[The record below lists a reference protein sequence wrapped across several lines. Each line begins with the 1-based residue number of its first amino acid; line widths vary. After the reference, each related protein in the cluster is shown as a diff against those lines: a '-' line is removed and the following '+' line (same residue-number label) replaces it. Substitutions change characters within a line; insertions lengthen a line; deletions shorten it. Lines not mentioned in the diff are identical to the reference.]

1 MANSCLH
8 ILSKKEYTATRCQ
21 DGILLFWP
29 IEGSMHFQQFMK
41 ERILSDEL
49 YIVNNMDVFSIS
61 DNGITLEVY
70 ISSDWFTEL
79 GYSFFNYHYISDLI
93 QSKKEIKELVAQLTL
108 NFLDNDVDK
117 EQDIIN
123 KIVHILANEAIIDK
137 KIAEDQYM
145 YDYYGELKDE
155 LNYIYNHIEERLTL
169 KDISNKLYVYD
180 LKQFDFSSENLIFL
194 NLYNHQLLNN
204 NEIDLSNSAPL
215 LFKTISKLKKH
226 FKGYGLNVFS
236 NPKVFNAVHLFD
248 ENGFKTT
255 FGLIFN
261 HLSWMTNQNQIEQ
274 RFYNIIENADQYYL
288 YLYDWRVIES
298 ESNESDFKDVDIW
311 INFEDEALIDEY
323 ICVIAKVDDEGG
335 NINHMISQ
343 NLRHKYVWSTPFL
356 MRVEENF
363 RPYMHI
369 MEHDFKKGPLKIRMK
384 YNAVYLVEIYKKD
397 KINKRR
403 STT

>member
-155 LNYIYNHIEERLTL
+155 LNYIY
-169 KDISNKLYVYD
+169 
-180 LKQFDFSSENLIFL
+180 
-194 NLYNHQLLNN
+194 
-204 NEIDLSNSAPL
+204 
-215 LFKTISKLKKH
+215 
-226 FKGYGLNVFS
+226 
-236 NPKVFNAVHLFD
+236 
-248 ENGFKTT
+248 
-255 FGLIFN
+255 
-261 HLSWMTNQNQIEQ
+261 
-274 RFYNIIENADQYYL
+274 IIT
-288 YLYDWRVIES
+288 S
-298 ESNESDFKDVDIW
+298 
-311 INFEDEALIDEY
+311 
-323 ICVIAKVDDEGG
+323 
-335 NINHMISQ
+335 
-343 NLRHKYVWSTPFL
+343 
-356 MRVEENF
+356 
-363 RPYMHI
+363 
-369 MEHDFKKGPLKIRMK
+369 
-384 YNAVYLVEIYKKD
+384 KKD
-397 KINKRR
+397 LL
-403 STT
+403 

>member
-169 KDISNKLYVYD
+169 KDISNKLYVSKSNLSTQFHLLLGMGFKKYID
-180 LKQFDFSSENLIFL
+180 TLKISKSIEM
-194 NLYNHQLLNN
+194 LLTTT
-204 NEIDLSNSAPL
+204 
-215 LFKTISKLKKH
+215 KTISQISETL
-226 FKGYGLNVFS
+226 GFS
-236 NPKVFNAVHLFD
+236 NVSTYSRPVSYTHL
-248 ENGFKTT
+248 
-255 FGLIFN
+255 
-261 HLSWMTNQNQIEQ
+261 
-274 RFYNIIENADQYYL
+274 
-288 YLYDWRVIES
+288 
-298 ESNESDFKDVDIW
+298 
-311 INFEDEALIDEY
+311 
-323 ICVIAKVDDEGG
+323 
-335 NINHMISQ
+335 
-343 NLRHKYVWSTPFL
+343 
-356 MRVEENF
+356 
-363 RPYMHI
+363 
-369 MEHDFKKGPLKIRMK
+369 
-384 YNAVYLVEIYKKD
+384 
-397 KINKRR
+397 
-403 STT
+403 

>member
-79 GYSFFNYHYISDLI
+79 GYSFL
-93 QSKKEIKELVAQLTL
+93 ELVAQLTL

-155 LNYIYNHIEERLTL
+155 LNYIYNHIEE
-169 KDISNKLYVYD
+169 
-180 LKQFDFSSENLIFL
+180 
-194 NLYNHQLLNN
+194 
-204 NEIDLSNSAPL
+204 
-215 LFKTISKLKKH
+215 
-226 FKGYGLNVFS
+226 
-236 NPKVFNAVHLFD
+236 
-248 ENGFKTT
+248 
-255 FGLIFN
+255 
-261 HLSWMTNQNQIEQ
+261 
-274 RFYNIIENADQYYL
+274 
-288 YLYDWRVIES
+288 
-298 ESNESDFKDVDIW
+298 
-311 INFEDEALIDEY
+311 
-323 ICVIAKVDDEGG
+323 
-335 NINHMISQ
+335 
-343 NLRHKYVWSTPFL
+343 
-356 MRVEENF
+356 
-363 RPYMHI
+363 
-369 MEHDFKKGPLKIRMK
+369 
-384 YNAVYLVEIYKKD
+384 
-397 KINKRR
+397 
-403 STT
+403 